1 MKLKQIIGLI
11 IVVVALVSAG
21 VFAYMTITGDKAPE
35 TTTTINT
42 AEILPEGTKLDFED
56 VNKFN
61 KNGKLF
67 RYPAVDPNSEIG
79 LELNDVMEKNTQP
92 VQ

>member
-11 IVVVALVSAG
+11 IVIAAFAGAG
-21 VFAYMTITGDKAPE
+21 VFAYMSIISDKNPE
-35 TTTTINT
+35 AATTTIST
-42 AEILPEGTKLDFED
+42 AEILPQGDKLDFED

-67 RYPAVDPNSEIG
+67 RYPEVSEGEIG
-79 LELNDVMEKNTQP
+79 LGLNDVMEKKIETAQ
-92 VQ
+92 

>member
-11 IVVVALVSAG
+11 IAIVAFVSAG
-21 VFAYMTITGDKAPE
+21 IFAYMTIVADKTPQV
-35 TTTTINT
+35 TTPVST
-42 AEILPEGTKLDFED
+42 AEILPKGNKLDFED

-67 RYPAVDPNSEIG
+67 RYPVVSKDEI
-79 LELNDVMEKNTQP
+79 EVVNLNDLMEKKIQP
-92 VQ
+92 SE